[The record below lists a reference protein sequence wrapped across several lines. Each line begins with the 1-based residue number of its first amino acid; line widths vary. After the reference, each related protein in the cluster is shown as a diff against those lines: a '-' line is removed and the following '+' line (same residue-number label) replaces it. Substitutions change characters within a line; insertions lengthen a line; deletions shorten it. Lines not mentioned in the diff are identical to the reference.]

1 MAITPPDRFRTALSG
16 GIPDRVPT
24 CPKIW
29 LDLAAALTGTD
40 PLDAIEDPLL
50 AARIVVEA
58 AIDVGADAARLFH
71 FPARKTRLE
80 HGIVVEIDAHGRT
93 LGPIDMEGGLATQLV
108 DDRTFHLEDPFGIAF
123 LTAWNSPRP
132 LVRNLA
138 DVARMAVRDKTFYR
152 QIGCADRQRQILDLA
167 ADRIALAGDMG
178 SATLAFSVLL
188 RNMNHALVDLI
199 EEPRLVDA
207 IMEKGA
213 AIVIEKG
220 KFFIDNGVDIL
231 RLNDSVANMSV
242 ISPKAWRR
250 FIGPR
255 FKTICDE
262 LHGYAPQAKIYCH
275 ICGNLQPVILDLVET
290 GLDCI
295 GPLDPLGGV
304 DCARV
309 REIAGHGTALMGGV
323 NTLSFTNPRT
333 HLIADETGRCIRAAG
348 AGGAFIVG
356 SGCALPRNSRREN
369 LTAFCR
375 AAELHGTYDKDGNLV
390 SPA

>member
-1 MAITPPDRFRTALSG
+1 MVMTPPDRFRTALSG
-16 GIPDRVPT
+16 GTPDRVPT
-24 CPKIW
+24 YPKIW

-40 PLDAIEDPLL
+40 PIRAIEDPLL

-58 AIDVGADAARLFH
+58 AIDVGADGARLFH
-71 FPARKTRLE
+71 FPARKTRHE
-80 HGIVVEIDAHGRT
+80 DGIFVELDAEGRT
-93 LGPIDMEGGLATQLV
+93 LGPIDMEGGLATQLL
-108 DDRTFHLEDPFGIAF
+108 DEGSFHLEDPFRIAF
-123 LTAWNSPRP
+123 LTSWASPRP

-138 DVARMAVRDKTFYR
+138 DVDRIAVPDKTFYE
-152 QIGCADRQRQILDLA
+152 QAGCGDRQRQILDLA
-167 ADRIALAGDMG
+167 AGKIALAGDMG
-178 SATLAFSVLL
+178 SATLAFNVLL
-188 RNMNHALVDLI
+188 RNMNDALLDLI
-199 EEPRLVDA
+199 EDPRLVDA
-207 IMEKGA
+207 IMDKGA
-213 AIVIEKG
+213 AVVIEKG

-262 LHGYAPQAKIYCH
+262 LHGYAPEAKIYCH
-275 ICGNLQPVILDLVET
+275 ICGNVQPVIEDLVKT

-309 REIAGHGTALMGGV
+309 RELAGGEMALMGGV
-323 NTLSFTNPRT
+323 NTLSFVDPLTDP
-333 HLIADETGRCIRAAG
+333 IADETGRCIRAAG

-375 AAELHGTYDKDGNLV
+375 AAELHGRYDDAGNLV
-390 SPA
+390 PQG

>member
-1 MAITPPDRFRTALSG
+1 MAMTPPNRFRTALSG
-16 GIPDRVPT
+16 GTPDRVPT
-24 CPKIW
+24 YPKIW

-40 PLDAIEDPLL
+40 PIRAIEDPLL

-58 AIDVGADAARLFH
+58 AIDVGADGARLFH

-80 HGIVVEIDAHGRT
+80 DGILVEIDARGRW

-108 DDRTFHLEDPFGIAF
+108 DEGTFQLEDPFGIAF
-123 LTAWNSPRP
+123 LTAWTSQRP
-132 LVRNLA
+132 MVRNLA
-138 DVARMAVRDKTFYR
+138 DAARIAVPDKTFYE
-152 QIGCADRQRQILDLA
+152 QAGCADRQRQILDLA

-188 RNMNHALVDLI
+188 RNMNNALVDLI
-199 EEPRLVDA
+199 EEPTLVDA

-220 KFFIDNGVDIL
+220 KFFIDNGIDIL

-242 ISPKAWRR
+242 VSPQAWRR

-255 FKTICDE
+255 FKMICDE

-275 ICGNLQPVILDLVET
+275 ICGNVQPVIEDLVNT

-309 REIAGHGTALMGGV
+309 RELAGSGTALMGGV
-323 NTLSFTNPRT
+323 
-333 HLIADETGRCIRAAG
+333 
-348 AGGAFIVG
+348 
-356 SGCALPRNSRREN
+356 
-369 LTAFCR
+369 
-375 AAELHGTYDKDGNLV
+375 
-390 SPA
+390 